1 MQSALKPNG
10 ITITGAGF
18 YVPASLFTNLELA
31 ASLDTSDEW
40 ITQRT
45 GIRQRYIAEASAETS
60 DLAVLAA
67 THALHRAQLSSED
80 VDLIVVAT
88 STLTMLSLPRLL
100 VKQKLGSRAPA
111 FDLSAPA
118 PVLYMPSRSAV
129 T

>member
-88 STLTMLSLPRLL
+88 STLTMLSLPRPCWSSKARKPRTCIRLIGSLL
-100 VKQKLGSRAPA
+100 RFCICPLDQQ
-111 FDLSAPA
+111 
-118 PVLYMPSRSAV
+118 
-129 T
+129 